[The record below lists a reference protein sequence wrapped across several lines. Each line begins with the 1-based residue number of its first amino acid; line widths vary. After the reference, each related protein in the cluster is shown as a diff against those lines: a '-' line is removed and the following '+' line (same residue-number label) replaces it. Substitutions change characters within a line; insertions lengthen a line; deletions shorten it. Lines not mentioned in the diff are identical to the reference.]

1 MKQGRVGDQV
11 QSTHTRP
18 HAIRG
23 TGWITFAKLWS
34 RRTLPRLRGGQ
45 EAHPA
50 HTRLRPFVKLLWAPR
65 HCIFLHSQQGTL
77 RQHRGV
83 VVIRGEVSAGGL
95 VGVCGRVPSSH
106 GKGDFRPQ
114 HVRASGTRRQ
124 LQVRECVSNERPDS
138 NQRTGLQMTAGECVD
153 TGAETKKSFWARFQ
167 DSYVNQ
173 VKAFLWNDQQMAA
186 KPNRCHRKR
195 QGEVMKPFLQG
206 ASLKCLLDKSLF
218 PFKNSNLMLTI
229 C

>member
-1 MKQGRVGDQV
+1 MLIELEKHETRRVGDQV
-11 QSTHTRP
+11 QSTYPRP

-23 TGWITFAKLWS
+23 TGGITFAKPWS

-45 EAHPA
+45 VAHPA

-65 HCIFLHSQQGTL
+65 HHVLLHSQQGTL

-106 GKGDFRPQ
+106 GKGDFWPQ

-153 TGAETKKSFWARFQ
+153 TGWNKKSFWARFQ
-167 DSYVNQ
+167 DFCQSGESIST
-173 VKAFLWNDQQMAA
+173 KWPADGSKTQQMSQETAGRSDETLSS
-186 KPNRCHRKR
+186 RCIAEMPV
-195 QGEVMKPFLQG
+195 GSIPV
-206 ASLKCLLDKSLF
+206 S
-218 PFKNSNLMLTI
+218 I
-229 C
+229 

>member
-1 MKQGRVGDQV
+1 MLIELEKHETRKGWRPGPK
-11 QSTHTRP
+11 RP
-18 HAIRG
+18 HQATGAIRG
-23 TGWITFAKLWS
+23 TGWITFAKPWS

-45 EAHPA
+45 VAHPA
-50 HTRLRPFVKLLWAPR
+50 RTRLRPFVKLLWAPR
-65 HCIFLHSQQGTL
+65 HRVLLHSQQGTL

-153 TGAETKKSFWARFQ
+153 TGAETKE
-167 DSYVNQ
+167 
-173 VKAFLWNDQQMAA
+173 FLSKVPCQSGESVSMKWPADGSKTQQMSQETAGRSDA
-186 KPNRCHRKR
+186 T
-195 QGEVMKPFLQG
+195 LLG
-206 ASLKCLLDKSLF
+206 ASLKCLLDQSLF
-218 PFKNSNLMLTI
+218 PFKN
-229 C
+229 

>member
-23 TGWITFAKLWS
+23 AGWITFAKLWS

-65 HCIFLHSQQGTL
+65 HRVLLHSQQGTL

-106 GKGDFRPQ
+106 GKGDFRAQ

-124 LQVRECVSNERPDS
+124 VRECVSNESPDS

-167 DSYVNQ
+167 ESCQSGESVSMKWPADGS
-173 VKAFLWNDQQMAA
+173 KTQQMSQETAG
-186 KPNRCHRKR
+186 RSD
-195 QGEVMKPFLQG
+195 ETLEG
-206 ASLKCLLDKSLF
+206 ASLKCLLDQSLF
-218 PFKNSNLMLTI
+218 PFKN
-229 C
+229 

>member
-1 MKQGRVGDQV
+1 MLIELEKHETRRVGDQV
-11 QSTHTRP
+11 QSAYPRP

-23 TGWITFAKLWS
+23 TGWITFAKPWS
-34 RRTLPRLRGGQ
+34 RRTLPRLGGGQ
-45 EAHPA
+45 VAHPA

-65 HCIFLHSQQGTL
+65 HHILLHSQQGTL

-106 GKGDFRPQ
+106 GKGDFWPQ

-153 TGAETKKSFWARFQ
+153 TGWNKKRVSEQ
-167 DSYVNQ
+167 GSKTSVNQ
-173 VKAFLWNDQQMAA
+173 VKAFLWNGQQMAA
-186 KPNRCHRKR
+186 KPNRCHRKQ

-206 ASLKCLLDKSLF
+206 ALLKCLLDQSLF
-218 PFKNSNLMLTI
+218 PFKN
-229 C
+229 